1 MKLTVRILFFLIPI
15 SLTAHPI
22 SISWATLHAA
32 QGKIGVQLNVL
43 AEDLFLYHGLEADSD
58 GFFTARQLSEAAEK
72 HKAFLRRYFFLESL
86 QGQRLSADLPEL
98 QSSDIPERGIH
109 KDSLMQHSLL
119 YFFEIKT
126 PLSLDG
132 VQIHQEFGGR
142 LSPIPALVMVTAYQE
157 GGANSLTA
165 EVSREKPCILRFS
178 WNAPE
183 LFARDKGFA
192 HFAAK
197 EAPSATI
204 YIDEAGLRQ
213 DVVLPFEKLETL
225 LPLTRK
231 EPSRFSDAE
240 TQEAQQKVITFFSER
255 IKAVANGQAVAPS
268 SARVEFGGQ
277 PASSEGKTP
286 SLLPDTPV
294 KISLIYSTAPSP
306 SSVSITWG
314 AFNWQARSWKAEI
327 QAFGKKESHTF
338 SRYRPE
344 YVWMK

>member
-43 AEDLFLYHGLEADSD
+43 VKDLFLYHGLEADSD

-204 YIDEAGLRQ
+204 YIDEYGLRQ

-255 IKAVANGQAVAPS
+255 IKAVPTVKRWRPPRQGWNL
-268 SARVEFGGQ
+268 
-277 PASSEGKTP
+277 EGSPPVQREKRHLCYP
-286 SLLPDTPV
+286 ILP
-294 KISLIYSTAPSP
+294 
-306 SSVSITWG
+306 
-314 AFNWQARSWKAEI
+314 
-327 QAFGKKESHTF
+327 
-338 SRYRPE
+338 
-344 YVWMK
+344 